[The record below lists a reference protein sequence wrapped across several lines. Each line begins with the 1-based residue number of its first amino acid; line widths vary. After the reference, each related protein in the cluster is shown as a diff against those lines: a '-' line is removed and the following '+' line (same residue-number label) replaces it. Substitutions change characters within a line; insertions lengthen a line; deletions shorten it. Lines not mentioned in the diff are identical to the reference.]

1 MLIRVLAPCFYFLV
15 AMSHEPDTSIFYHL
29 LESVGFILKSYFMT
43 AQSVIKTPIA
53 PMKTTRHGILTALT
67 AFSIWGAFPLYF
79 KKLVAYNATEI
90 IGHRIIWTFLCLL
103 LLLLVTKRWQWID
116 TLKQNPKWI
125 ALTFVSGLIIAANW
139 LTYVWAVNHNQILEA
154 SLGYFIGPLVGVALS
169 MILFKERMRFLQWV
183 AIGFALLSVVIQV
196 VMLGSLPWVS
206 LILACSFST
215 YGTIQ
220 RQTPLT
226 AVDAMF
232 VETAMLVPICLWW
245 FWQAE
250 VASSQLSFWFSH
262 NIWLLMLAGP
272 ITLVPLLLFN
282 KSTKMVA
289 YSILSFM
296 NYLTPTFI
304 FFLAVFYYNEPFDV
318 QRLAV
323 FGFIWLGLLLFSIDL
338 WRHRPNRMRQKACL
352 GDTTT

>member
-1 MLIRVLAPCFYFLV
+1 MTTQNVVKKSVAP
-15 AMSHEPDTSIFYHL
+15 I
-29 LESVGFILKSYFMT
+29 
-43 AQSVIKTPIA
+43 
-53 PMKTTRHGILTALT
+53 KTTRRGIITALI
-67 AFSIWGAFPLYF
+67 AFSIWGIFPLYF
-79 KKLVAYNATEI
+79 KQLSAYDATEI

-103 LLLLVTKRWQWID
+103 VVLIVSKRWQWID

-125 ALTFVSGLIIAANW
+125 AITFVSGIIIAINW
-139 LTYVWAVNHNQILEA
+139 LTYVWAVNDDRILEA

-169 MILFKERMRFLQWV
+169 MILFKERLRTLQWV

-196 VMLGSLPWVS
+196 LMIGSLPWIS
-206 LILACSFST
+206 LILAFSFST

-232 VETAMLVPICLWW
+232 VETAMLVPICIWW
-245 FWQAE
+245 FWQAD
-250 VASSQLSFWFSH
+250 VVSSQLSFWFTP

-272 ITLVPLLLFN
+272 ITLIPLLLFN
-282 KSTKMVA
+282 KSTKQVA

-304 FFLAVFYYNEPFDV
+304 FFLAVFYYKEPFDLH
-318 QRLAV
+318 RLAV
-323 FGFIWLGLLLFSIDL
+323 FGLIWFGLLLFSIDL
-338 WRHRPNRMRQKACL
+338 WRHRPSKQLKAARMHDENLQNH
-352 GDTTT
+352 

>member
-1 MLIRVLAPCFYFLV
+1 MTTQNVVKKPVV
-15 AMSHEPDTSIFYHL
+15 A
-29 LESVGFILKSYFMT
+29 
-43 AQSVIKTPIA
+43 IKT
-53 PMKTTRHGILTALT
+53 TQRGIVTALI

-79 KKLVAYNATEI
+79 KQLAAYNATEI
-90 IGHRIIWTFLCLL
+90 IGHRIVWTFLCLL
-103 LLLLVTKRWQWID
+103 VVLVVTKRWQWIA

-125 ALTFVSGLIIAANW
+125 ALTFLSGLIIAINW
-139 LTYVWAVNHNQILEA
+139 LTYVWAVNNDQILEA

-169 MILFKERMRFLQWV
+169 MILFKEQMRTLQWV

-196 VMLGSLPWVS
+196 VMLGNLPWVS
-206 LILACSFST
+206 LILAFSFST

-232 VETAMLVPICLWW
+232 VETTMLLPLCLWW
-245 FWQAE
+245 FWQAD
-250 VASSQLSFWFSH
+250 VASSQLSFWVSS

-272 ITLVPLLLFN
+272 ITLIPLLLFN

-304 FFLAVFYYNEPFDV
+304 FFLAVFYYNEPFDLH
-318 QRLAV
+318 RLMV
-323 FGFIWLGLLLFSIDL
+323 FGLIWFGLLLFSIDL
-338 WRHRPNRMRQKACL
+338 WRHRPSKMIKA
-352 GDTTT
+352 DAIREAA

>member
-1 MLIRVLAPCFYFLV
+1 MTTQNVLTKPVAP
-15 AMSHEPDTSIFYHL
+15 I
-29 LESVGFILKSYFMT
+29 
-43 AQSVIKTPIA
+43 
-53 PMKTTRHGILTALT
+53 KTTRRGIIIALI
-67 AFSIWGAFPLYF
+67 AFTIWGAFPLYF
-79 KKLVAYNATEI
+79 KQLSAYNAIEI

-103 LLLLVTKRWQWID
+103 VVLIATKRWQWIT
-116 TLKQNPKWI
+116 TLKQQPRWI
-125 ALTFVSGLIIAANW
+125 ALTFMSGVIIATNW
-139 LTYVWAVNHNQILEA
+139 LTYVWAVNNDQILEA

-169 MILFKERMRFLQWV
+169 MILFKERLRTLQWV

-196 VMLGSLPWVS
+196 AMIGSLPWIS
-206 LILACSFST
+206 LILAFSFST

-232 VETAMLVPICLWW
+232 VETAMLVPLCLIW
-245 FWQAE
+245 FWQAG
-250 VASSQLSFWFSH
+250 VVSSDISFWFSS

-272 ITLVPLLLFN
+272 VTLIPLLLFN
-282 KSTKMVA
+282 KSTKLVA

-304 FFLAVFYYNEPFDV
+304 FFLAVFYYHEPFDN

-323 FGFIWLGLLLFSIDL
+323 FGLIWLGLLLFSIDL
-338 WRHRPNRMRQKACL
+338 WRHRPSKLLKAEMSRE
-352 GDTTT
+352 

>member
-1 MLIRVLAPCFYFLV
+1 MTTQNVLKKPV
-15 AMSHEPDTSIFYHL
+15 
-29 LESVGFILKSYFMT
+29 
-43 AQSVIKTPIA
+43 TPI
-53 PMKTTRHGILTALT
+53 KTTRRGIVTALI

-79 KKLVAYNATEI
+79 KQLSAYNATEI
-90 IGHRIIWTFLCLL
+90 IGHRIIWTFVCLL
-103 LLLLVTKRWQWID
+103 VVLIITKRWQWIQ

-125 ALTFVSGLIIAANW
+125 IFTLISGLIIALNW
-139 LTYVWAVNHNQILEA
+139 LTYVWAVNHDQILAA

-169 MILFKERMRFLQWV
+169 MILFKERLRALQWV
-183 AIGFALLSVVIQV
+183 AIAFAILSVVIQV
-196 VMLGSLPWVS
+196 VMIGSLPWIS
-206 LILACSFST
+206 LILGFSFSI

-232 VETAMLVPICLWW
+232 IETAMLVPLSVWW
-245 FWQAE
+245 FWQAD
-250 VASSQLSFWFSH
+250 VVSSQISFWFTN

-272 ITLVPLLLFN
+272 VTLIPLLLFN
-282 KSTKMVA
+282 KSTKLVA

-304 FFLAVFYYNEPFDV
+304 FLLAVFYYQEPFDL

-323 FGFIWLGLLLFSIDL
+323 FGLIWFGLLLFSIDL
-338 WRHRPNRMRQKACL
+338 WRHRPSKMLKAAS
-352 GDTTT
+352 

>member
-1 MLIRVLAPCFYFLV
+1 
-15 AMSHEPDTSIFYHL
+15 
-29 LESVGFILKSYFMT
+29 MT
-43 AQSVIKTPIA
+43 TQNVIKKPAAPI
-53 PMKTTRHGILTALT
+53 KTTRQGIVTALI

-79 KKLVAYNATEI
+79 KQLSEYNATEI
-90 IGHRIIWTFLCLL
+90 IGHRIVWTFACLL
-103 LLLLVTKRWQWID
+103 VVLVVTKRWQWID
-116 TLKQNPKWI
+116 TLKKNPRWI
-125 ALTFVSGLIIAANW
+125 AYTFVSGIIIAINW
-139 LTYVWAVNHNQILEA
+139 LTYVWAVNNNQILEA
-154 SLGYFIGPLVGVALS
+154 SLGYFIGPLVGVGLS
-169 MILFKERMRFLQWV
+169 MVLFKERLRTLQWV

-206 LILACSFST
+206 LILAFSFST

-232 VETAMLVPICLWW
+232 VETAMLLPIFIAW
-245 FWQAE
+245 FWQSD
-250 VASSQLSFWFSH
+250 VASSHISFWFTP

-272 ITLVPLLLFN
+272 ITLIPLLMFN

-304 FFLAVFYYNEPFDV
+304 FFLAVFYYNEPFDLH
-318 QRLAV
+318 RLAV
-323 FGFIWLGLLLFSIDL
+323 FGLIWLGLLLFSIDL
-338 WRHRPNRMRQKACL
+338 WRHRPSKQLKAARL
-352 GDTTT
+352 REEALSSK

>member
-1 MLIRVLAPCFYFLV
+1 MTTQNVVKKPVV
-15 AMSHEPDTSIFYHL
+15 A
-29 LESVGFILKSYFMT
+29 
-43 AQSVIKTPIA
+43 IKT
-53 PMKTTRHGILTALT
+53 TQRGIVTALI

-79 KKLVAYNATEI
+79 KQLAAYNVTEI
-90 IGHRIIWTFLCLL
+90 IGHRIVWTFLCLL
-103 LLLLVTKRWQWID
+103 VVLVATKRWQWIA

-125 ALTFVSGLIIAANW
+125 GLTFLSGLIIAINW
-139 LTYVWAVNHNQILEA
+139 LTYVWAVNNDQVLEA

-169 MILFKERMRFLQWV
+169 MILFKERMRTLQWV

-196 VMLGSLPWVS
+196 VMLGNLPWVS
-206 LILACSFST
+206 LILAFSFST

-232 VETAMLVPICLWW
+232 VETAMLLPLCLWW
-245 FWQAE
+245 FWQAD
-250 VASSQLSFWFSH
+250 VASSQLSFWVSS

-272 ITLVPLLLFN
+272 VTLIPLLLFN

-304 FFLAVFYYNEPFDV
+304 FFLAVFYYNEPFDLP
-318 QRLAV
+318 RLMV
-323 FGFIWLGLLLFSIDL
+323 FGLIWFGLLLFSIDL
-338 WRHRPNRMRQKACL
+338 WRHRPSKMIKA
-352 GDTTT
+352 DAIREAA

>member
-1 MLIRVLAPCFYFLV
+1 MTTQNVLKKPVALI
-15 AMSHEPDTSIFYHL
+15 
-29 LESVGFILKSYFMT
+29 
-43 AQSVIKTPIA
+43 
-53 PMKTTRHGILTALT
+53 KTTRRGIIIALI
-67 AFSIWGAFPLYF
+67 AFTIWGAFPLYF
-79 KKLVAYNATEI
+79 KQLSAYNAIEI

-103 LLLLVTKRWQWID
+103 IVLIATKRWQWIT
-116 TLKQNPKWI
+116 TLKQQPRWI
-125 ALTFVSGLIIAANW
+125 ALTFMSGVIIATNW
-139 LTYVWAVNHNQILEA
+139 LTYVWAVNNDQILEA

-169 MILFKERMRFLQWV
+169 MILFKERLRTLQWV

-196 VMLGSLPWVS
+196 AMIGSLPWIS
-206 LILACSFST
+206 LILAFSFST

-232 VETAMLVPICLWW
+232 VETAMLVPLCLIW
-245 FWQAE
+245 FWQAG
-250 VASSQLSFWFSH
+250 VVSSDISFWFSS

-272 ITLVPLLLFN
+272 VTLIPLLLFN
-282 KSTKMVA
+282 KSTKLVA

-304 FFLAVFYYNEPFDV
+304 FFLAVFYYHEPFDN

-323 FGFIWLGLLLFSIDL
+323 FGLIWLGLLLFSIDL
-338 WRHRPNRMRQKACL
+338 WRHRPSKLLKAEMSRE
-352 GDTTT
+352 

>member
-1 MLIRVLAPCFYFLV
+1 MTTQNVLKKPV
-15 AMSHEPDTSIFYHL
+15 
-29 LESVGFILKSYFMT
+29 V
-43 AQSVIKTPIA
+43 PIQ
-53 PMKTTRHGILTALT
+53 TTKRGIVTALI

-79 KKLVAYNATEI
+79 KQLSTYNATEI

-103 LLLLVTKRWQWID
+103 VVLIATKRWQWID

-125 ALTFVSGLIIAANW
+125 LYTFLSGLIIATNW
-139 LTYVWAVNHNQILEA
+139 LTYVWAVNHDQILEA

-169 MILFKERMRFLQWV
+169 MILFKERMRPLQWV
-183 AIGFALLSVVIQV
+183 AIGFALLSVLIQV

-206 LILACSFST
+206 LILAFSFST

-232 VETAMLVPICLWW
+232 VETAMLVPLCLWW

-250 VASSQLSFWFSH
+250 VVSSQLSFWFTS
-262 NIWLLMLAGP
+262 NIWLLMIAGP
-272 ITLVPLLLFN
+272 ITLIPLLLFN
-282 KSTKMVA
+282 KSTKLVA

-304 FFLAVFYYNEPFDV
+304 FFLAVFYYKEPFDLH
-318 QRLAV
+318 RLAV
-323 FGFIWLGLLLFSIDL
+323 FGLIWLGLLLFSIDL
-338 WRHRPNRMRQKACL
+338 WRHRPSKILKA
-352 GDTTT
+352 TTKNVISK

>member
-1 MLIRVLAPCFYFLV
+1 MTTQNVVKKTVAP
-15 AMSHEPDTSIFYHL
+15 I
-29 LESVGFILKSYFMT
+29 
-43 AQSVIKTPIA
+43 
-53 PMKTTRHGILTALT
+53 KTTRRGIITALI
-67 AFSIWGAFPLYF
+67 AFSIWGIFPLYF
-79 KKLVAYNATEI
+79 KQLSAYDATEI

-103 LLLLVTKRWQWID
+103 VVLIVSKRWQWID

-125 ALTFVSGLIIAANW
+125 AITFVSGIIIAINW
-139 LTYVWAVNHNQILEA
+139 LTYVWAVNDDRILEA

-169 MILFKERMRFLQWV
+169 MILFKERLRTLQWV

-196 VMLGSLPWVS
+196 LMIGSLPWIS
-206 LILACSFST
+206 LILAFSFST

-232 VETAMLVPICLWW
+232 VETAMLVPICIWW
-245 FWQAE
+245 FWQAD
-250 VASSQLSFWFSH
+250 VVSSQLSFWFTP

-272 ITLVPLLLFN
+272 ITLIPLLLFN
-282 KSTKMVA
+282 KSTKQVA

-304 FFLAVFYYNEPFDV
+304 FFLAVFYYKEPFDLH
-318 QRLAV
+318 RLAV
-323 FGFIWLGLLLFSIDL
+323 FGLIWFGLLLFSIDL
-338 WRHRPNRMRQKACL
+338 WRHRPSKQLKAARMHDENLQNH
-352 GDTTT
+352 

>member
-1 MLIRVLAPCFYFLV
+1 MTTQNVVKKPVV
-15 AMSHEPDTSIFYHL
+15 A
-29 LESVGFILKSYFMT
+29 
-43 AQSVIKTPIA
+43 IKT
-53 PMKTTRHGILTALT
+53 TQRGIVTALI

-79 KKLVAYNATEI
+79 KQLAAYNATEI
-90 IGHRIIWTFLCLL
+90 IGHRIVWTFLCLL
-103 LLLLVTKRWQWID
+103 VVLVATKRWQWIA

-125 ALTFVSGLIIAANW
+125 ALTFLSGLIIAINW
-139 LTYVWAVNHNQILEA
+139 LTYVWAVNNDQILEA

-169 MILFKERMRFLQWV
+169 MILFKEQMRTLQWV

-196 VMLGSLPWVS
+196 VMLGNLPWVS
-206 LILACSFST
+206 LILAFSFST

-232 VETAMLVPICLWW
+232 VETTMLLPLCLWW
-245 FWQAE
+245 FWQAD
-250 VASSQLSFWFSH
+250 VASSQISFWVSS

-272 ITLVPLLLFN
+272 ITLIPLLLFN

-304 FFLAVFYYNEPFDV
+304 FFLAVFYYNEPFDLH
-318 QRLAV
+318 RLIV
-323 FGFIWLGLLLFSIDL
+323 FGLIWFGLLLFSIDL
-338 WRHRPNRMRQKACL
+338 WRHRPSKMIKADAI
-352 GDTTT
+352 GEAA

>member
-1 MLIRVLAPCFYFLV
+1 MTTQNVV
-15 AMSHEPDTSIFYHL
+15 KK
-29 LESVGFILKSYFMT
+29 SV
-43 AQSVIKTPIA
+43 VPIKT
-53 PMKTTRHGILTALT
+53 TQRGIITALI

-79 KKLVAYNATEI
+79 KQLAAYNATEI
-90 IGHRIIWTFLCLL
+90 IGHRIVWTFLCLL
-103 LLLLVTKRWQWID
+103 VVLVATKRWQWIA

-125 ALTFVSGLIIAANW
+125 ALTFLSGIIIAINW
-139 LTYVWAVNHNQILEA
+139 LTYVWAVNSDQILEA

-169 MILFKERMRFLQWV
+169 MILFKERMRTLQWV

-196 VMLGSLPWVS
+196 VMLGNLPWVS
-206 LILACSFST
+206 LILAFSFST

-232 VETAMLVPICLWW
+232 VETAMLLPLCLWW
-245 FWQAE
+245 FWQAD
-250 VASSQLSFWFSH
+250 VASSQLSFWLSS

-272 ITLVPLLLFN
+272 ITLIPLLLFN

-304 FFLAVFYYNEPFDV
+304 FFLAVFYYNEPFDLH
-318 QRLAV
+318 RLAV
-323 FGFIWLGLLLFSIDL
+323 FGLIWFGLLLFSIDL
-338 WRHRPNRMRQKACL
+338 WRHRPSKMLNENTLNKAA
-352 GDTTT
+352 

>member
-1 MLIRVLAPCFYFLV
+1 
-15 AMSHEPDTSIFYHL
+15 MSSETH
-29 LESVGFILKSYFMT
+29 VNK
-43 AQSVIKTPIA
+43 AVTPI
-53 PMKTTRHGILTALT
+53 KTTRSGIITALI
-67 AFSIWGAFPLYF
+67 AFFIWGGFPLYF
-79 KKLVAYNATEI
+79 KRLADYNATEI

-103 LLLLVTKRWQWID
+103 VVLVVTKRWQWID
-116 TLKQNPKWI
+116 TLKKNPKWI
-125 ALTFVSGLIIAANW
+125 AFSFISGLIIGSNW
-139 LTYVWAVNHNQILEA
+139 LTYVWAVNHDRILEA

-169 MILFKERMRFLQWV
+169 MILFKERLRTLQWV

-196 VMLGSLPWVS
+196 IMIGNLPWIS
-206 LILACSFST
+206 LILAFSFST

-245 FWQAE
+245 FWQAN
-250 VASSQLSFWFSH
+250 VVSSQLSFWFTS

-272 ITLVPLLLFN
+272 ITLIPLLLFN
-282 KSTKMVA
+282 KSTKLVA

-304 FFLAVFYYNEPFDV
+304 FFLAVFYYKEPFDLH
-318 QRLAV
+318 RLAV
-323 FGFIWLGLLLFSIDL
+323 FGLIWLGLLLFSIDL
-338 WRHRPNRMRQKACL
+338 WRHRPSKQVKAMNL
-352 GDTTT
+352 QTDSL